1 MLQKL
6 KECVFVSISK
16 ISVQLFRPTLCN
28 SIGPSSLTEE
38 FKTDIDA
45 VFVHNTK
52 C

>member
-6 KECVFVSISK
+6 KERVFVSISK
-16 ISVQLFRPTLCN
+16 ISVQLFTLCN